1 MPNSFHPVFSDGNYL
16 ASSRLLLRRMPLKTT
31 QTKMTIRINPMKIQS
46 AVLNPNITGSS

>member
-1 MPNSFHPVFSDGNYL
+1 MGGKEPFPDENYFAL
-16 ASSRLLLRRMPLKTT
+16 SYLLLRSMLLKTT